1 MMSSYIVVRK
11 NELNE
16 KQRELLDAMSYA
28 SFIQEM
34 TLRMADTEGVAV
46 DEKERCVMGDVYQV
60 GEMVDKLHQNKHEF
74 KKLVWRDCN
83 TFFQNKLRILT
94 SEYHEYMNHL
104 HKPEGRETRR
114 STEHQTYRKMLERE
128 RDTMK
133 KILEITSV
141 VSACLYD
148 YEDGCY

>member
-1 MMSSYIVVRK
+1 MSSYIVVRK
-11 NELNE
+11 NELDE
-16 KQRELLDAMSYA
+16 SQGELLDAMSLA
-28 SFIQEM
+28 TFIQEM
-34 TLRMADTEGVAV
+34 TLKMAHSDRFLS
-46 DEKERCVMGDVYQV
+46 DEKERCLMNDVYQV
-60 GEMVDKLHQNKHEF
+60 GELVDKLHQNKHEF

-83 TFFQNKLRILT
+83 SFFQNKLRILT
-94 SEYHEYMNHL
+94 SEYHDYMNKL

-148 YEDGCY
+148 Y